1 MFPNYEE
8 RDLQE
13 RLENKGFELAL
24 QSLLDSSELNTSC
37 VTDISLDTLLM
48 MHSEEMIDA
57 NRDVFLTLNRQE
69 LWQRAT
75 CFYKATKNSPEK
87 LGRNLVVVLEEEEG
101 IDAGALR
108 GYFFERLLQEINER
122 LFEGSVFRR
131 VPKKDS
137 ELLCYFELAGRM
149 IAHSVLQGGPSL
161 DCLCPAVVATVLSC
175 GELENAIEEIMVE
188 DIPLNAGTAELI
200 DFIHEV
206 SIKGYCILVSY
217 KCAPLA

>member
-24 QSLLDSSELNTSC
+24 QSLLDSNELNTLS
-37 VTDISLDTLLM
+37 VTDVSLDTLLM
-48 MHSEEMIDA
+48 MHSDEMIDA
-57 NRDVFLTLNRQE
+57 NKDVFLTLNHQE

-108 GYFFERLLQEINER
+108 GYFFEQLKEINEC
-122 LFEGSVFRR
+122 LLEGSIFRR
-131 VPKKDS
+131 VPKDS

-161 DCLCPAVVATVLSC
+161 DCLCPAVVATLLSC
-175 GELENAIEEIMVE
+175 GGLKK
-188 DIPLNAGTAELI
+188 
-200 DFIHEV
+200 H
-206 SIKGYCILVSY
+206 Y
-217 KCAPLA
+217 